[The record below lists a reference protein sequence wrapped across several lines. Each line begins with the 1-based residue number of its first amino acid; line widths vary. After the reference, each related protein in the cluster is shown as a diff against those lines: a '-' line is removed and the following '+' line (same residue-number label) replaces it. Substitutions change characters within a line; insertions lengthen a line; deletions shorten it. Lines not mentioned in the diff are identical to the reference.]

1 MERGNTKHGPQRD
14 DELARETED
23 LVRKEPQLSYTE
35 EARETEP
42 VDDPRELFEA
52 EDAAVT
58 EEEAIEL
65 RSELARL
72 LTRDEFPLTRH
83 ALLELLDQKDA
94 SQALVDRVSSLPG
107 RPHYQSTRDLIEAL
121 GLAHA
126 EGGPDQGS

>member
-14 DELARETED
+14 DELAAETED
-23 LVRKEPQLSYTE
+23 LVRAEPQLSYTE

-52 EDAAVT
+52 EDAALT
-58 EEEAIEL
+58 EDEAIEL

-83 ALLELLDQKDA
+83 ALLAILDAKDA
-94 SQALVDRVSSLPG
+94 SPALVQRVSGLPG
-107 RPHYQSTRDLIEAL
+107 RPHYPGTRELIEAL

-126 EGGPDQGS
+126 EDPGA